1 MPGLRE
7 AALSLASVSSPAG
20 LPPFRFVPLRAP
32 TGPPE
37 PCVAVDGSH
46 AVLVDNGA
54 FWIVATRAAAVTWP
68 GPPPL
73 EQEATVA
80 AVTPSTA
87 QERLDGAY
95 AAWGL
100 EAPAARSAETF
111 AQGLR
116 ALQETDAAIRA
127 LQSMPAGG
135 LLLVDGALGDL
146 PPGPQALADRI
157 CAAATRASV
166 TALGVS
172 KRSALARDGIP
183 LVSSLQAQGPP
194 GAWAVAVEDGT
205 FVARLHAAAQHAF
218 RIDAPDL
225 AAVARLLPYCRD
237 AVYTGYPYP
246 LALAH
251 NAVALTNAHARDLR
265 TRLREEV
272 RRAGGA
278 VAGELLKDFHETLD
292 RNVPG

>member
-1 MPGLRE
+1 M
-7 AALSLASVSSPAG
+7 SLASTSARAQ
-20 LPPFRFVPLRAP
+20 LPGVRFVPLPEPR
-32 TGPPE
+32 GPPE

-54 FWIVATRAAAVTWP
+54 FWVVATRAAAVTWP
-68 GPPPL
+68 GPPPV
-73 EQEATVA
+73 EQEPTVSAT
-80 AVTPSTA
+80 TPDAA
-87 QERLDGAY
+87 QERLDAAY
-95 AAWGL
+95 ASWGL
-100 EAPAARSAETF
+100 EAPAARSAEAF

-116 ALQETDAAIRA
+116 SLQEAEAAVRA
-127 LQSMPAGG
+127 ISSLPAGG
-135 LLLVDGALGDL
+135 LLLVDGALSSL
-146 PPGPQALADRI
+146 PPGPQAMADRI
-157 CAAATRASV
+157 LAAAASTSV

-172 KRSALARDGIP
+172 KRSALSRDGVA
-183 LVSSLQAQGPP
+183 LVPAIEAQSPT
-194 GAWAVAVEDGT
+194 GAWAVEVGPGT
-205 FVARLHAAAQHAF
+205 FVARLHAASQHAF

-225 AAVARLLPYCRD
+225 AAVARLLPFCRD

-251 NAVALTNAHARDLR
+251 NAIALTNAHARDLR